1 MVDAPI
7 QIPNQANSGGRQM
20 AKQRLRGK
28 LVPKG
33 YLVIESS
40 KAELSIPTSL
50 QAAFQKN
57 PEKVLAQYLKSQ
69 GQVVNGVRI
78 ARKPASGTSVR
89 MRRRFSGHWY
99 HIISPASERSWWLLV
114 ER

>member
-1 MVDAPI
+1 
-7 QIPNQANSGGRQM
+7 M
-20 AKQRLRGK
+20 AKQQLRGK

-33 YLVIESS
+33 YLVIESA
-40 KAELSIPTSL
+40 KAKLSIPTSL

-78 ARKPASGTSVR
+78 ARRPGSGTTTR
-89 MRRRFSGHWY
+89 MRQRFSGHWY
-99 HIISPASERSWWLLV
+99 HIVSPASERSWWILV